1 MRFQK
6 LLSRSESLDLT
17 KEHLPEE
24 IRLHYQLAEY
34 NYAIRGIHFPEDKE
48 VFYHARERLVF
59 EEFLQFILAI
69 RKLKDSNS
77 RMDNEY
83 DSIGF
88 TDRGVSKSITI

>member
-1 MRFQK
+1 MH
-6 LLSRSESLDLT
+6 SWYS
-17 KEHLPEE
+17 
-24 IRLHYQLAEY
+24 
-34 NYAIRGIHFPEDKE
+34 FPEDKE

-83 DSIGF
+83 VIPLDLRTEEF
-88 TDRGVSKSITI
+88 SKSVTI